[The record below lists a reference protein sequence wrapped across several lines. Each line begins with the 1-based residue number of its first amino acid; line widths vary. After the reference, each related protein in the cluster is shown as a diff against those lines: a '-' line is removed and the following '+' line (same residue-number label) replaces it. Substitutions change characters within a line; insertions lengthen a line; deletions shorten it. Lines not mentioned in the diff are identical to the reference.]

1 MPITTYQN
9 GQSDLELAPRDLTV
23 LVAPY
28 LGNPKLTTLEDD
40 TDGSLLIPAYYI
52 SSGNF
57 TKRGGVRLGNN
68 PDITDVESH
77 GKATPTRQLPTK
89 RPITIGFEPQETHRY
104 NLERYWGADWS
115 GVTPTAFGGVAM
127 VVPDLPLN
135 LKYRVILLGWDDFEG
150 EDIYLYWLG
159 NKANVSKTEDQEM
172 VDSDVLRYPYTLN
185 CQSDGGSPL
194 TVGICGPGWQ
204 TLQAS
209 ATTGFTS

>member
-9 GQSDLELAPRDLTV
+9 GQSDLELAPRDLSV

-28 LGNPKLTTLEDD
+28 LGNPKLTTLEDA

-68 PDITDVESH
+68 PDITDIESH
-77 GKATPTRQLPTK
+77 GKATPTRQLATK
-89 RPITIGFEPQETHRY
+89 RPITLGFEPQETNRY

-115 GVTPTAFGGVAM
+115 DVTPSAFGGVAM

-135 LKYRVILLGWDDFEG
+135 LKYRVILLGWDDFDG
-150 EDIYLYWLG
+150 EDIYLYWVG
-159 NKANVSKTEDQEM
+159 NKANISKTDDQEL
-172 VDSDVLRYPYTLN
+172 VDSDVVRYPYTLN
-185 CQSDGGSPL
+185 FQSDGGSPL
-194 TVGICGPGWQ
+194 TVGICGPGWAA
-204 TLQAS
+204 LQEV
-209 ATTGFTS
+209 TETGFTS